1 MASLDLPLIPPPI
14 DFVWPLEPLTEEEM
28 ALPDLEGDLG

>member
-1 MASLDLPLIPPPI
+1 MPLAYLIPPPI

-28 ALPDLEGDLG
+28 ALPDLEGE